1 MMKAG
6 MLALLLAASIAEG
19 AVATHEVTRSVPASQ
34 ILRIV
39 VDVPAANVKIR
50 NSEEQELRVVGRYSK
65 SYRGNKLD
73 GAQKV
78 VDAAGLRIETAGPR
92 AIITRDLQGPANG
105 FLSRR
110 GLELDLEIFAPKHV
124 NVEVKQRSGDVK
136 IDGSFRD
143 VEVNLAAGDV
153 SVRTPKRN
161 VRELVASSKV
171 GEVNTNVGD
180 RTVTRQGLMAGS
192 TYFMND
198 DGSSSVKV
206 AVRFGRVDVELLP

>member
-1 MMKAG
+1 MTK
-6 MLALLLAASIAEG
+6 LSILPLLLAASIAQG
-19 AVATHEVTRSVPASQ
+19 AVATNEVTRSVPANQ

-65 SYRGNKLD
+65 AYRGNKSA

-92 AIITRDLQGPANG
+92 AIITRDLRGAAGG
-105 FLSRR
+105 FLARR
-110 GLELDLEIFAPKHV
+110 GLDLELEIFAPKHV
-124 NVEVKQRSGDVK
+124 NVQVKQRSGDVK

-143 VEVNLAAGDV
+143 VDVKLAAGDV

-161 VRELVASSKV
+161 VRELVASSRV
-171 GEVNTNVGD
+171 GEVNANVGE
-180 RTVTRQGLMAGS
+180 RTVTRQGLMPGS
-192 TYFMND
+192 TYFLND
-198 DGSSSVKV
+198 GGSSLVRLAVSV
-206 AVRFGRVDVELLP
+206 GRVDVELLP